1 MSNSSVMYR
10 WQMKPVPNA
19 EKIEELKSAL
29 KVEEHLAQMLIM
41 RGIDTFDKAKAFFN
55 PNLEQLHDPFLMK
68 DMDKA
73 AGRLALALDRN
84 ERILIYGDYDVDGTT
99 AVSLMCTFL
108 SNIEYHNYAYYIP
121 DRYAEGYGVSY
132 QGVQFAIDEGF
143 DLMVVLDCGIKA
155 IDKIAYAQDNDVDVI
170 ICDHH
175 LPDERLPPALAVLD
189 PKRSD
194 CDYPFKELTGC
205 GIGFKLLS
213 ALAQKI
219 GIEDKEIYSLLDFV
233 AVSTA
238 CDIVP
243 VIGENRALLYQGIQ
257 QLERNPRLGFAELL
271 GEKANEKS
279 LTVTDLVFQIGPKIN
294 AAGRMEHGSEAVN
307 LLTSNNAIE
316 AKRLAEQ
323 ITVHN
328 QLRRD
333 YDQGTTAEALE
344 MIAENPLLMA
354 AKSTVVFHPEW
365 HKGVIGIVASR
376 LIETHYKPTI
386 VLTQSGDVAAG
397 SARSVKGFDVHS
409 AIEACSDLLEQFGG
423 HKYAAGLTISLDKIE
438 DFKSK
443 FDEVVSATITDEM
456 LIPTIEIDVELT
468 FDQINRR
475 FYNTLKRMAP
485 FGPRNMKPTFVSH
498 HVRDT
503 GKSKVVGSDQTHL
516 KVSLEQNGVELNGI
530 AFGMADQ
537 IHFIQSGEPISV
549 VYTIEENIWNGTS
562 TLQLMVKDIQPTSD
576 KLMQ

>member
-1 MSNSSVMYR
+1 MNNSSVMYR
-10 WQMKPVPNA
+10 WHLKSKANSDKVV
-19 EKIEELKSAL
+19 ELKSAL
-29 KVEEHLAQMLIM
+29 KIDDHLAQLLLL
-41 RGIDTFDKAKAFFN
+41 RGIDTFEKAKTFFN
-55 PNLEQLHDPFLMK
+55 PSISQLHDPYLMK

-84 ERILIYGDYDVDGTT
+84 QRILIYGDYDVDGTT

-108 SNIEYHNYAYYIP
+108 SNIQYHNYAYYIP
-121 DRYAEGYGVSY
+121 DRYAEGYGISY

-175 LPDERLPPALAVLD
+175 LPDEKLPPALAVLD
-189 PKRSD
+189 PKRPD
-194 CDYPFKELTGC
+194 CEYPFKELTGC

-213 ALAQKI
+213 ALAQKT
-219 GIEDKEIYSLLDFV
+219 GIEDEEIFSLLDFV

-243 VIGENRALLYQGIQ
+243 VVGENRALLHAGIG

-271 GEKANEKS
+271 GDKANEKS

-316 AKRLAEQ
+316 AKKLAEQ
-323 ITVHN
+323 INIHN

-333 YDQGTTAEALE
+333 YDQGTTAEALA
-344 MIAENPLLMA
+344 MITENPALMA

-376 LIETHYKPTI
+376 LIENYYKPTI
-386 VLTQSGDVAAG
+386 VLTQSGELAAG

-443 FDEVVSATITDEM
+443 FDEVVSSTISDEM
-456 LIPTIEIDVELT
+456 LIPTIDIDVELT

-485 FGPRNMKPTFVSH
+485 FGPQNMKPTFVTH
-498 HVRDT
+498 HLKDT
-503 GKSKVVGSDQTHL
+503 GKSKIVGSDQTHL
-516 KVSLEQNGVELNGI
+516 KVSFIQNDVELNGI
-530 AFGMADQ
+530 AFGMADKLP
-537 IHFIQSGEPISV
+537 FMQSGDDVSI
-549 VYTIEENIWNGTS
+549 VYTIEENVWNGKS
-562 TLQLMVKDIQPTSD
+562 TLQLMVKDIQPTTD
-576 KLMQ
+576 KLLQ